1 MGFGASVIKREWAL
15 NIEEVASFL
24 RGDVKLVGARSSLFE
39 KIISHHNLFEYLIR
53 VSSIS

>member
-24 RGDVKLVGARSSLFE
+24 RGDVKRVGARSSLIE
-39 KIISHHNLFEYLIR
+39 KIISL
-53 VSSIS
+53 SSSV